1 MTGGDLG
8 FCNIPHMEYQS
19 ATITGRYL
27 PQQKGKINGFQQK
40 DESSLQVQNLQTY
53 WAIKSWRKKRGVLA
67 DITLTNEFT
76 FGITQPRSM
85 LLWKHTS

>member
-27 PQQKGKINGFQQK
+27 PQQKGKINGF
-40 DESSLQVQNLQTY
+40 
-53 WAIKSWRKKRGVLA
+53 
-67 DITLTNEFT
+67 
-76 FGITQPRSM
+76 
-85 LLWKHTS
+85 